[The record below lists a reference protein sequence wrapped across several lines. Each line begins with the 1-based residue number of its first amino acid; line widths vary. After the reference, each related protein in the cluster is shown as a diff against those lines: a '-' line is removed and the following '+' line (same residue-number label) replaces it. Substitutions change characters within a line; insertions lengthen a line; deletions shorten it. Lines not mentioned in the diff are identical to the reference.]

1 MKVTRDYALRI
12 LKASGAHPRVIRHC
26 LAVERKAIELA
37 EGTGADLE
45 LVRAGALLHD
55 LGRSL
60 VHGVS
65 HGVVGAKIALG
76 LGLDKRIVKI
86 IERHVG
92 SGIPKKE
99 AVLLGL
105 PARDFLPKTLEEK
118 IVNHADNFVEGERI
132 VSFREAL
139 RAFEKKFGKGSDVV
153 KRLKSH
159 HFELTRRKVPL
170 DSAHR
175 LLYPRPV
182 ILVSTKGNV
191 APFSFVMPVSIEPPM
206 LAFAC
211 YTGHDTYRN
220 IVKGKEFVVNVMSP
234 EFSKEVLVCGREV
247 GPEVN
252 EFGLSGLTEADSS
265 VVSVPSVEEAIA
277 SIECRLSWRKMAGE
291 DCIFVGRVVAANA
304 RGWDG
309 KVDIRKVLLQAG
321 NRKFSVSCPVFSAGK
336 R

>member
-26 LAVERKAIELA
+26 LAVEKKAIELA
-37 EGTGADLE
+37 EGTGADME
-45 LVRAGALLHD
+45 LVRAGAILHD

-65 HGVVGAKIALG
+65 HGVVGAEIARG
-76 LGLDKRIVKI
+76 LGLDKRIVNI

-105 PARDFLPKTLEEK
+105 PARDLLPVTLEEK
-118 IVNHADNFVEGERI
+118 IVNHADNFVHEEKIG
-132 VSFREAL
+132 SFGEAL
-139 RAFEKKFGKGSDVV
+139 RSFEKKFGKGSDVV
-153 KRLKSH
+153 KRLKQH
-159 HFELTRRKVPL
+159 HFELTRKKVSL
-170 DSAHR
+170 DSAHY

-182 ILVSTKGNV
+182 VLISTKDNV

-211 YTGHDTYRN
+211 YTEHDTYRN
-220 IVKGKEFVVNVMSP
+220 IVKGKEFVVNVMPP
-234 EFSKEVLVCGREV
+234 EFAEKVLVCGREV

-252 EFGLSGLTEADSS
+252 EFKLSGLTEVDSS
-265 VVSVPSVEEAIA
+265 VVSVPSVEEALA
-277 SIECRLSWRKMAGE
+277 SIECRLAWKKMAGE
-291 DCIFVGRVVAANA
+291 DCIFVGKVVAANA
-304 RGWDG
+304 KGVAG
-309 KVDIRKVLLQAG
+309 KIDIRKVLLQAG
-321 NRKFSVSCPVFSAGK
+321 NKRFSFSGPAFSVEK
-336 R
+336 

>member
-1 MKVTRDYALRI
+1 MKITRDYALRI

-37 EGTGADLE
+37 EGKGADLE
-45 LVRAGALLHD
+45 LVRAGAILHD

-65 HGVVGAKIALG
+65 HGVVGADIARG
-76 LGLDKRIVKI
+76 LGLDKKIVSI

-105 PARDFLPKTLEEK
+105 PARDFLPVTLEEK
-118 IVNHADNFVEGERI
+118 LVNHADNFVDEEKI
-132 VSFREAL
+132 VPFREAL
-139 RAFEKKFGKGSDVV
+139 RAFERKFGKGSDVV

-159 HFELTRRKVPL
+159 HLELTRKKVPL
-170 DSAHR
+170 GSAHW
-175 LLYPRPV
+175 LLHPRPV
-182 ILVSTKGNV
+182 VLVSTKGNV
-191 APFSFVMPVSIEPPM
+191 APFSFAMPVSIEPPM

-211 YTGHDTYRN
+211 CTGHDTYRN
-220 IVKGKEFVVNVMSP
+220 IVKGKEFVVNVMPP
-234 EFSKEVLVCGREV
+234 ELSKEVLVCGRESA
-247 GPEVN
+247 PDVN
-252 EFGLSGLTEADSS
+252 GFILAGLTEIDSS
-265 VVSVPSVEEAIA
+265 VVSVPSVEEALA
-277 SIECRLSWRKMAGE
+277 SIECRLAWKKMAGE
-291 DCIFVGRVVAANA
+291 GCIFVGRVVAANA
-304 RGWDG
+304 RGSAG

-321 NRKFSVSCPVFSAGK
+321 DRRFSVSGPVFSAWK